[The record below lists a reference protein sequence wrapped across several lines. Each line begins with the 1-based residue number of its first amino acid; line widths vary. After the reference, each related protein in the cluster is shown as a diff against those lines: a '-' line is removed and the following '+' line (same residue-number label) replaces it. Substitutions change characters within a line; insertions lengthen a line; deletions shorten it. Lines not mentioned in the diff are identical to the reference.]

1 MKDRVPGDI
10 ESRLLPVVEELLFE
24 NGYAGLN
31 IRDVAKRTGMGPATI
46 YKYFGSKELLAL
58 RILQNQDETIAR
70 VVAMAIPAA
79 GPVKTKWRAF
89 YAGLLN
95 YYDEHP
101 NVAVI
106 QNMAMPTNTWFLPE
120 SKWPVIALTR
130 IIRDLIREGRA
141 TRELDPV
148 VSDNQVMATH
158 YMHLVREVRLWRSR
172 DMRWRLADRIDQ
184 FFPIL
189 WKTISSPAPGPDAL
203 GPDAPGPRSR

>member
-1 MKDRVPGDI
+1 MKDGVPGDI

-58 RILQNQDETIAR
+58 RVLQNQDEMIAR
-70 VVAMAIPAA
+70 VVAAAIPAA
-79 GPVKTKWRAF
+79 SSVKAKWRAF
-89 YAGLLN
+89 YTGLLN

-120 SKWPVIALTR
+120 SKWPVIALAR

-141 TRELDPV
+141 TSELDPV

-189 WKTISSPAPGPDAL
+189 WKTISSPAL
-203 GPDAPGPRSR
+203 GFDAPDPGSR